1 MIGASHV
8 LGCIWWYIGT
18 YHIKDDSDLANHW
31 IGHYEAFGTGNVLKD
46 ANVLQ
51 QYVLSFF
58 WATASLSTNGQIGD
72 STPKSFTEMMFVCF
86 IMLTSLTV
94 YVYLLS
100 ELSDLVMN
108 QDQELV
114 VTRRQARAL
123 RVVLRFRS
131 MY

>member
-8 LGCIWWYIGT
+8 LGCSWWYIGT
-18 YHIKDDSDLANHW
+18 YKIKDESDLINHW
-31 IGHYEAFGTGNVLKD
+31 IGYYDAFGTGNVFRD

-72 STPKSFTEMMFVCF
+72 STPKSFIEMMFACL

-114 VTRRQARAL
+114 VTRRQVGPL
-123 RVVLRFRS
+123 HICCKG
-131 MY
+131 